1 VTGFTQTPFATR
13 YYDEKRSE
21 QAVMR
26 AHISKALA
34 EDDSGGEDADAL
46 LRTHITDHLP
56 GSPLCPLHVR
66 NKTGG
71 KSICPLH
78 GSRKT
83 MQDLAL
89 KRKGRVGGQRGSLTG
104 VKREP
109 EIVFDSG
116 DGNKGF

>member
-1 VTGFTQTPFATR
+1 
-13 YYDEKRSE
+13 
-21 QAVMR
+21 MR
-26 AHISKALA
+26 ALISKALA
-34 EDDSGGEDADAL
+34 EDDSGGEDAEAL
-46 LRTHITDHLP
+46 LRTHVPDHLL
-56 GSPLCPLHVR
+56 GSPLCPLDVR

-83 MQDLAL
+83 AQDLAL
-89 KRKGRVGGQRGSLTG
+89 KKRSRTGGQRVSLTPA

-116 DGNKGF
+116 DGGRNF

>member
-1 VTGFTQTPFATR
+1 
-13 YYDEKRSE
+13 
-21 QAVMR
+21 MR
-26 AHISKALA
+26 ALISKALA

-46 LRTHITDHLP
+46 LRTHVPDHLP
-56 GSPLCPLHVR
+56 GSPLCPLDVR

-71 KSICPLH
+71 KGICPLH

-89 KRKGRVGGQRGSLTG
+89 KRRSNRMGGQRASLTPA

-116 DGNKGF
+116 DGGRKF

>member
-1 VTGFTQTPFATR
+1 
-13 YYDEKRSE
+13 
-21 QAVMR
+21 MR
-26 AHISKALA
+26 ALISKALA
-34 EDDSGGEDADAL
+34 EDDSAGEDEDTL
-46 LRTHITDHLP
+46 LRTHVPDHLP
-56 GSPLCPLHVR
+56 GSPLCPLDER

-83 MQDLAL
+83 MQHLAQ
-89 KRKGRVGGQRGSLTG
+89 KRRLRAGGQRGSLTLV

-116 DGNKGF
+116 DGAKKF